1 MTLTFIYILDTIL
14 KNYLNIKINII
25 PSYELSIIQLYLI
38 DKVYWGYY
46 RLIFKHLI
54 IVYFL
59 LIPLVAF
66 SFIVIVTIQKIIL
79 IVIFMINKEVL
90 DIYYDYP
97 FDKTV
102 WQLINMFFKNTII
115 ISLILISLIYIN
127 NVFILPSSQYLLIT
141 EPVEFLITQQNY
153 TYPDAVEKL
162 QELYKYLPSYCEYKK
177 LIKP

>member
-1 MTLTFIYILDTIL
+1 
-14 KNYLNIKINII
+14 
-25 PSYELSIIQLYLI
+25 
-38 DKVYWGYY
+38 
-46 RLIFKHLI
+46 
-54 IVYFL
+54 
-59 LIPLVAF
+59 
-66 SFIVIVTIQKIIL
+66 
-79 IVIFMINKEVL
+79 
-90 DIYYDYP
+90 
-97 FDKTV
+97 
-102 WQLINMFFKNTII
+102 MFFKNTII